1 MKPNNLKE
9 TIKYIGSRQHNLF
22 TKMMTVNLYSAYGEQ
37 LVYKTKKKATYTEP
51 QPWSFNHNNGQEPSA
66 EYADSGV

>member
-22 TKMMTVNLYSAYGEQ
+22 TKMMTVNLYSAYGE
-37 LVYKTKKKATYTEP
+37 
-51 QPWSFNHNNGQEPSA
+51 
-66 EYADSGV
+66 